1 MKNFLRLSQ
10 LYKEDT
16 YVNDRKLTSPFV
28 GTFLYGTKSNFRPVS
43 FHRRYFGVEKLV
55 IGNEKG
61 VGLTF

>member
-1 MKNFLRLSQ
+1 MKNFLRLSHI
-10 LYKEDT
+10 YKEDT

-28 GTFLYGTKSNFRPVS
+28 GTFLYDTKSNFVKCP
-43 FHRRYFGVEKLV
+43 FIADFWGEKLV